1 MALSWTMDKI
11 GAICRSVEDCAMVIS
26 AIHGPDQRDLSVHD
40 AAFNWDA
47 SFDWKKLR
55 VGYIKSAFDE
65 PTVPADATEQQKAG
79 LPRRVYDAKF
89 DAAALAVLR
98 KMGVNLIPV
107 ELPKFPFQ
115 SLTPLLQAEAAAAFD
130 ELTLTNR
137 ADLLTSQGPGD
148 WPNQFRVA
156 RFYSAVDYIQAMRA
170 RTLAIGEMDALFK
183 TVDVIV
189 TPSQGVQ
196 LTATNLTGQP
206 AVIVPNGVRGDDAPA
221 AATGQGA
228 GGQAAG
234 GPGTPV
240 SLTFLGG
247 LYSDARVAALAKAY
261 QDATGF
267 HKLHPKLNFS

>member
-1 MALSWTMDKI
+1 
-11 GAICRSVEDCAMVIS
+11 VIS
-26 AIHGPDQRDLSVHD
+26 AIYGPDQQDLSMQN

-47 SFDWKKLR
+47 NFDWKKLR
-55 VGYIKSAFDE
+55 IGYIKSAFDE
-65 PTVPADATEQQKAG
+65 PTLPADATEQQKAG
-79 LPRRVYDAKF
+79 LARRAYDAKF
-89 DAAALAVLR
+89 DAASLAVLR

-107 ELPKFPFQ
+107 EMPKFPFG
-115 SLTPLLQAEAAAAFD
+115 SLTPLLEAEAAAAFD
-130 ELTLTNR
+130 ELTLTGR

-170 RTLAIGEMDALFK
+170 RTLAIKAMDELFK

-189 TPSQGVQ
+189 TPSQGIQ

-221 AATGQGA
+221 TPAGA
-228 GGQAAG
+228 NAGQAAG

-240 SLTFLGG
+240 SLTFHGG

-267 HKLHPKLNFS
+267 HKLHPKLNFG